1 MMNPPDM
8 KIPISYALKINQ
20 RLKINHKKLDLTEIS
35 KLNFI
40 KPDFNRFRALKLAFE
55 VLEEGGNKLPIL
67 NAANEIAVEKFLKG
81 EIKFVDIID
90 LVEEVLNKISY
101 QKINSLND
109 VLYFDKRAREIC

>member
-1 MMNPPDM
+1 
-8 KIPISYALKINQ
+8 
-20 RLKINHKKLDLTEIS
+20 LTEIS